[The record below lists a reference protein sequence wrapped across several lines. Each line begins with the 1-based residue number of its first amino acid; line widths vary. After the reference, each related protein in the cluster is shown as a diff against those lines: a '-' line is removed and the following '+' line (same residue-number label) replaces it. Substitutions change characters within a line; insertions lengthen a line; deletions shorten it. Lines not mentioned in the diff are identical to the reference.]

1 MNHNTV
7 FRDGNGNLW
16 LLQNTELL
24 PYGMNDPITQNI
36 LTKANLYSTSLNF
49 SADEVQHFVRILLEE
64 NPDLTAFDN
73 WILSHANKIFY
84 ITGTP
89 INIHPLMALRILQT
103 FGFKKFIDNTRIMK
117 IESVDHWLNNMSTIF
132 TDPQIQN
139 IIRNRNNHL
148 LEYLQNLVDFING
161 NPAILN
167 RHINNY
173 DIGFNLAEQRR
184 RAP

>member
-16 LLQNTELL
+16 LLKDTELL
-24 PYGMNDPITQNI
+24 PYGMDDPVTQNI
-36 LTKANLYSTSLNF
+36 LTRANLYGTGLNF
-49 SADEVQHFVRILLEE
+49 SANEVHQFVTIILEE
-64 NPDLTAFDN
+64 TPELTAFDN
-73 WILSHANKIFY
+73 WILSHANQVFY

-103 FGFKKFIDNTRIMK
+103 FGFRKFVDNTRIMQ
-117 IESVDHWLNNMSTIF
+117 IESVDHWLNNMPTVF
-132 TDPQIQN
+132 TDIQLQN

-148 LEYLQNLVDFING
+148 LEYLENLVDFING

-173 DIGFNLAEQRR
+173 DTGLNLAQRR
-184 RAP
+184 LHAP